1 MFESLPSAGRLQCP
15 ACPGAPAL
23 SQHRAGLPLGGL
35 HRCAHCMGVLA
46 AHAAVAA
53 AKKEFSSLHP
63 LSRPRPV
70 AHRCRA
76 CGRAASLGAARCEQC
91 AAPLLLHCPRCTRS
105 MVVLDVLGI
114 VVDVCRGCEL
124 TFFDAGEFVH
134 ACNAPRA
141 FVRALRLTPPPPAPG
156 ERSSSAG
163 AGDVA
168 LEIAAASPIDT
179 LDAIG
184 HGAHAAGRVAHAAGQ
199 VALEAASHAQ
209 VADLAAAAGVT
220 GQVALE
226 AASAASHVDVGDVA
240 AAVEVAGTVA
250 LGAAHAATEAASS
263 AAETILEVLA
273 SIFD

>member
-1 MFESLPSAGRLQCP
+1 
-15 ACPGAPAL
+15 
-23 SQHRAGLPLGGL
+23 
-35 HRCAHCMGVLA
+35 MGVLA

-76 CGRAASLGAARCEQC
+76 CGRAASLGAARCAQC
-91 AAPLLLHCPRCTRS
+91 AASLLLHCPRCTRL
-105 MVVLDVLGI
+105 MAVLDVLGI

-141 FVRALRLTPPPPAPG
+141 FVRALRLTPLPPSPT
-156 ERSSSAG
+156 ERGGGIG

-168 LEIAAASPIDT
+168 LELATLAPIET

-184 HGAHAAGRVAHAAGQ
+184 LGARVASHTAHAAGH
-199 VALEAASHAQ
+199 
-209 VADLAAAAGVT
+209 
-220 GQVALE
+220 
-226 AASAASHVDVGDVA
+226 
-240 AAVEVAGTVA
+240 VA
-250 LGAAHAATEAASS
+250 LGAADHAARAASHVAVADVAAAAEAAGAAALGAADAATGAAGS
-263 AAETILEVLA
+263 AAQTILEVLA

>member
-1 MFESLPSAGRLQCP
+1 MPERLQCP

-35 HRCAHCMGVLA
+35 HRCAQCMGVLA
-46 AHAAVAA
+46 AHTAVAA
-53 AKKEFSSLHP
+53 AKKQFSSLHP

-76 CGRAASLGAARCEQC
+76 CGRGASLGAARCAQC
-91 AAPLLLHCPRCTRS
+91 AASLSLHCSRCTRA
-105 MVVLDVLGI
+105 MAVLDVLGI

-141 FVRALRLTPPPPAPG
+141 FARALRLTPPPPAPA
-156 ERSSSAG
+156 ERANGSG
-163 AGDVA
+163 AGEVA
-168 LEIAAASPIDT
+168 VELALLAPIDT

-184 HGAHAAGRVAHAAGQ
+184 HGAHATGQIAHAAGHM
-199 VALEAASHAQ
+199 AL
-209 VADLAAAAGVT
+209 D
-220 GQVALE
+220 
-226 AASAASHVDVGDVA
+226 AASHVARAASHVGAGDVA
-240 AAVEVAGTVA
+240 AAAEVAGTVA
-250 LGAAHAATEAASS
+250 LGAAHAATDAAGS

>member
-1 MFESLPSAGRLQCP
+1 MPERLQSLAPVPLQCP
-15 ACPGAPAL
+15 ACPGAPVL

-35 HRCAHCMGVLA
+35 QRCAQCMGVLA

-53 AKKEFSSLHP
+53 AKKEFSSSHP

-91 AAPLLLHCPRCTRS
+91 AASLLLHCPRCTRS

-124 TFFDAGEFVH
+124 TFFDAGEFFH

-141 FVRALRLTPPPPAPG
+141 FARALRLTPPPPGPT
-156 ERSSSAG
+156 ERGSGIG

-168 LEIAAASPIDT
+168 LEVASLAPIEA

-184 HGAHAAGRVAHAAGQ
+184 HGVRAAGLVAQAAGH
-199 VALEAASHAQ
+199 VALGAADHGAR
-209 VADLAAAAGVT
+209 
-220 GQVALE
+220 
-226 AASAASHVDVGDVA
+226 AASHVAVADVA
-240 AAVEVAGTVA
+240 AAAEAAGTVA
-250 LGAAHAATEAASS
+250 LGAAHAATEAAGS